1 MASPSEEGQPG
12 AALPQPQHWLTAAAL
27 LLLLT
32 LVVPV
37 MAGLT

>member
-1 MASPSEEGQPG
+1 MASQPEEGQLGPV
-12 AALPQPQHWLTAAAL
+12 LPQPQHWLTAAAL